1 MTIRRRPLLGSLAA
15 LGATALLNA
24 PARAQAFPSKPLKI
38 VVGFPPG
45 AASDIIART
54 IGEKLALALGQPV
67 VIDNKPGASTIIASE
82 FVAKAP
88 ADGHTILLNL
98 ALHVQNQS
106 LYRKLPYDIFKD
118 FVGITDICASP
129 VMLIV
134 NSSNP
139 AKTVKEFFDWGKGR
153 KLSYASWGNGSTG
166 HLLGHVLHDLAK
178 LDATHVPYKGGAPAI
193 TDLLGGQVDS
203 IIIDLASTKAHQ
215 DSGRL
220 RPLAVVLDRRM
231 PQLPNVPTM
240 LEAGVPNMDAA
251 GLYGLYAP
259 AATPRDVVQRLST
272 EVQRIL
278 KMPDV
283 AQRFNDLAF
292 IMRGSNPDVFAETT
306 RREFQRW
313 EKIIKTA
320 GVTLD

>member
-1 MTIRRRPLLGSLAA
+1 MTIRRRPFLGTVAA
-15 LGATALLNA
+15 LGASALLHT
-24 PARAQAFPSKPLKI
+24 PARAQAFPSKPIKF

-54 IGEKLALALGQPV
+54 IGEKLAVALGQPV
-67 VIDNKPGASTIIASE
+67 LIDNKPGASTIIASE

-134 NSSNP
+134 NSNNP

-166 HLLGHVLHDLAK
+166 HLLGHVLHEMAQ
-178 LDATHVPYKGGAPAI
+178 LDATHIPYKGGAPAI

-240 LEAGVPNMDAA
+240 QEAGVPNMDAA

-278 KMPDV
+278 KLPDV

-292 IMRGSNPDVFAETT
+292 IIRGSNPDVFAETT